1 MNQGIFILSLALF
14 SALISNTAIADGDPV
29 KGKALYATCVTCHGQ
44 YGEGLQATN
53 SPRLAGLHDWY
64 LLNQLKKFRS
74 GLRGANPEDTFGAQM
89 VPIAKALQNEQ
100 ALLDVVAYIGTLKA
114 SSPPRTEMS
123 GFLDPVRAQEIKCWN
138 CHGTK
143 GQGLKEA
150 FKGIDGPRL
159 AGQHDWYLIRQL
171 KNFKAGIRGDSKDKG
186 GLEMKVRAKVMLE
199 DDQMINDI
207 VAYIGTLE

>member
-1 MNQGIFILSLALF
+1 MNHGIFVLSLVIF
-14 SALISNTAIADGDPV
+14 SVLISNAAIADGDPV
-29 KGKALYATCVTCHGQ
+29 KGKALYATCMTCHGQ
-44 YGEGLQATN
+44 DGEGLRATN

-64 LLNQLKKFRS
+64 LLSQLNKFRL

-89 VPIAKALQNEQ
+89 VQIAGALPNEQ
-100 ALLDVVAYIGTLKA
+100 ALLDVVAYIGTLRA

-123 GFLDPVRAQEIKCWN
+123 GSLDPVRAQEIKCWN

-171 KNFKAGIRGDSKDKG
+171 KNFKAGIRGDLKDKG
-186 GLEMKVRAKVMLE
+186 GFEMRVRAKLMLE
-199 DDQMINDI
+199 DEKMIKDI

>member
-1 MNQGIFILSLALF
+1 MNRRILILSLIIF
-14 SALISNTAIADGDPV
+14 PVSISNTVLASGDPIE
-29 KGKALYATCVTCHGQ
+29 GKSIYATCVACHGQ
-44 YGEGLQATN
+44 DGEGLQATN

-64 LLNQLKKFRS
+64 LLSQLQKFRS

-100 ALLDVVAYIGTLKA
+100 ALQDVVAYIGTLKA
-114 SSPPRTEMS
+114 SSPPRTETS
-123 GFLDPVRAQEIKCWN
+123 GFMDPVRAQETKCWN

-171 KNFKAGIRGDSKDKG
+171 KNFKAGIRGDLKDKG
-186 GLEMKVRAKVMLE
+186 GLEMRVRAKVMLE
-199 DDQMINDI
+199 DDQMIKDI

>member
-1 MNQGIFILSLALF
+1 MKCYLLIFHLVFFGVFQI
-14 SALISNTAIADGDPV
+14 SAFADGDPV
-29 KGKALYATCVTCHGQ
+29 KGKALYATCVACHGQ
-44 YGEGLQATN
+44 DGEGLQATN

-64 LLNQLKKFRS
+64 LLSQLQKFRS

-89 VPIAKALQNEQ
+89 VPIAKALPNEQ

-186 GLEMKVRAKVMLE
+186 GLEMRVRAKVMLE
-199 DDQMINDI
+199 DEQMIKDI

>member
-1 MNQGIFILSLALF
+1 MKHYLLIFHLVFFGVFQI
-14 SALISNTAIADGDPV
+14 SAFADGDPF
-29 KGKALYATCVTCHGQ
+29 KGKALYATCVACHGQ
-44 YGEGLQATN
+44 DGEGLQATN

-64 LLNQLKKFRS
+64 LLSQLQKFRS

-89 VPIAKALQNEQ
+89 VPIAKALPNEQ

-114 SSPPRTEMS
+114 SSPPRTELS

-138 CHGTK
+138 CHGTR

-186 GLEMKVRAKVMLE
+186 GLEMRVRAKVMLE
-199 DDQMINDI
+199 DEQMIKDI

>member
-1 MNQGIFILSLALF
+1 MKCYLLIFHLVFF
-14 SALISNTAIADGDPV
+14 SVFQISAFADGDPV
-29 KGKALYATCVTCHGQ
+29 KGKALYATCVACHGQ
-44 YGEGLQATN
+44 DGEGLQATN

-64 LLNQLKKFRS
+64 LLSQMQKFRS

-89 VPIAKALQNEQ
+89 VPIAKALPNEQ

-186 GLEMKVRAKVMLE
+186 GLEMRVRAKVMLE
-199 DDQMINDI
+199 DEQMIKDI

>member
-1 MNQGIFILSLALF
+1 MKCYLLIFHLVFFGVFQI
-14 SALISNTAIADGDPV
+14 SAFADGDPF
-29 KGKALYATCVTCHGQ
+29 KGKALYATCVACHGQ
-44 YGEGLQATN
+44 DGEGLQATN

-64 LLNQLKKFRS
+64 LLSQLQKFRS

-89 VPIAKALQNEQ
+89 VPIAKALPNEQ

-186 GLEMKVRAKVMLE
+186 GLEMRVRAKVMLE
-199 DDQMINDI
+199 NEQMIKDI

>member
-1 MNQGIFILSLALF
+1 MKCYLLIFHLVFFGVFQI
-14 SALISNTAIADGDPV
+14 SAFADGDPV
-29 KGKALYATCVTCHGQ
+29 KGKALYATCVACHGQ
-44 YGEGLQATN
+44 DGEGLQATN

-64 LLNQLKKFRS
+64 LLSQLQKFRS

-89 VPIAKALQNEQ
+89 VPIAKALPNEQ

-114 SSPPRTEMS
+114 SNPPRTEMS

-186 GLEMKVRAKVMLE
+186 GLEMRVRAKVMLE
-199 DDQMINDI
+199 NEQMIKDI